1 MFPRASTWPA
11 PAVGTVALPGT
22 ETMRAPS
29 PDIPPDWDPSAPLI
43 IRRSSALS
51 MPMSEPSSS
60 SPPPPPGGGGD
71 GAGASGSIPAADAA
85 SDRSPM

>member
-29 PDIPPDWDPSAPLI
+29 PDGPADWDPSAPLI

-51 MPMSEPSSS
+51 MPMSEPPSS
-60 SPPPPPGGGGD
+60 SPSGRRGD
-71 GAGASGSIPAADAA
+71 GADAAAGSIPAADAA